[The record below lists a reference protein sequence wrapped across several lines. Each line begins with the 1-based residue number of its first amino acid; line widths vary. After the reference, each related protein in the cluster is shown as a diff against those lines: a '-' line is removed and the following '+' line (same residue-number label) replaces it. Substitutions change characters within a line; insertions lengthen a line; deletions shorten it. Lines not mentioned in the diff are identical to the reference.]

1 MSAVEGYGAPFFSFL
16 FLLSLNG
23 GFCDVAHSV
32 CHFVFIFS
40 CLAAVL
46 VSMIRI
52 YVNTAV

>member
-32 CHFVFIFS
+32 CHFVFIF

-46 VSMIRI
+46 ARMIRI
-52 YVNTAV
+52 YVNTDV

>member
-32 CHFVFIFS
+32 CHFVFIFC

-46 VSMIRI
+46 ARMIRI

>member
-32 CHFVFIFS
+32 YFVFIFS